1 VRSLS
6 VTDRKP
12 ASEPIYKL
20 TQYLGPLCHVNE
32 RGIERGMT
40 FTLAGV
46 LKNDFV
52 VSGSNVVV
60 GPSGINSADCGT
72 VAAPKTENI
81 TVTASQS

>member
-1 VRSLS
+1 
-6 VTDRKP
+6 
-12 ASEPIYKL
+12 
-20 TQYLGPLCHVNE
+20 
-32 RGIERGMT
+32 MT